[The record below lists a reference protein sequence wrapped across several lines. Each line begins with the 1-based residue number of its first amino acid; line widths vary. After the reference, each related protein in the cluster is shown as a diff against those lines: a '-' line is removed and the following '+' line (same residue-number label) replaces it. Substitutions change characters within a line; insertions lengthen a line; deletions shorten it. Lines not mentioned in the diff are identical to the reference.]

1 MKTNVA
7 ISAFI
12 FFNCALCVMDM
23 AMAEDKSVG
32 GCKGRFSANSD
43 LLKNTVLGTNKK
55 LPRKTQLTSKRI
67 RLLFSNPDEIIKYVD
82 QKGYIFFSKNYYD
95 GDMKKAYGYVLAALG
110 KKKFQYLK
118 WKVFYGTVDQF
129 EKLQDLLLIKK
140 QTNFVNK
147 DIDSAQYIHFG
158 VIKKEFIGMEGLIL
172 LADKLF
178 VSRMGVTFDNAF
190 AVLNPYEFAQ
200 LKWWRSSKNTK
211 EFIQIKIN

>member
-1 MKTNVA
+1 MKTSVA
-7 ISAFI
+7 VSAFI
-12 FFNCALCVMDM
+12 FFNCVLCVMDM
-23 AMAEDKSVG
+23 AMAEDKPVG
-32 GCKGRFSANSD
+32 DCKGSFFASRKD
-43 LLKNTVLGTNKK
+43 LLNTATNK
-55 LPRKTQLTSKRI
+55 PSRKTQLTSKRI
-67 RLLFSNPDEIIKYVD
+67 RLLFSNPEEIIKYAE
-82 QKGYIFFSKNYYD
+82 QNGYIFFSKNYYG

-110 KKKFQYLK
+110 EKKFQYLK

-129 EKLQDLLLIKK
+129 KKLQDLLLIKK

-178 VSRMGVTFDNAF
+178 VGRMGITFDNAF